1 MLLWIRSLT
10 FTALM
15 MLSAAVVGGL
25 APLTFPFPFK
35 TRSKILGQWA
45 RSVAW
50 LLRVIVRLD
59 YRVEGAENIPR
70 DGAAILLSKHQSAWE
85 TIVFQCIF
93 PPQTWVLKRSLLWIP
108 FFGWGLALLRSVGID
123 RTAGKAALKQVV
135 SEGTQRLNEGA
146 WIVLFPEGTRMAPG
160 EKGKYAIGGA
170 MLAAQSKFPVLPV
183 AHNAGCFWPRR
194 GWLKYPGT
202 VIVRVGPLLDSA
214 ALSAGEIQRQAE
226 DWIEAQMPDLL
237 LSCPVLENKK

>member
-1 MLLWIRSLT
+1 MLLWARSLI
-10 FTALM
+10 FTTLM
-15 MLSAAVVGGL
+15 MLSAALVGGL
-25 APLTFPFPFK
+25 APLTFPLPFK
-35 TRSKILGQWA
+35 TRSRILGQWA

-108 FFGWGLALLRSVGID
+108 FFGWGLALLRSIGID
-123 RTAGKAALKQVV
+123 RAAGKAALKQVV
-135 SEGTQRLNEGA
+135 KEGTQRLNEGV
-146 WIVLFPEGTRMAPG
+146 WIVLFPEGTRMLPG
-160 EKGKYAIGGA
+160 VKGKYAIGGA
-170 MLAAQSKFPVLPV
+170 MLAAQSKFPVVPV

-202 VIVRVGPLLDSA
+202 VIVRVGPILDSA
-214 ALSAGEIQRQAE
+214 TLSAGEIQRQAE

-237 LSCPVLENKK
+237 ESCPVLAAKK

>member
-1 MLLWIRSLT
+1 MLLWARSLI
-10 FTALM
+10 FTTLM

-25 APLTFPFPFK
+25 APLTFPLPFK
-35 TRSKILGQWA
+35 TRSRILGQWA

-70 DGAAILLSKHQSAWE
+70 GGAAILLSKHQSAWE

-108 FFGWGLALLRSVGID
+108 FFGWGLALLRSIGID
-123 RTAGKAALKQVV
+123 RAAGKAALKQVV
-135 SEGTQRLNEGA
+135 KEGTQRLNEGV
-146 WIVLFPEGTRMAPG
+146 WIVLFPEGTRMLPG
-160 EKGKYAIGGA
+160 VKGKYAIGGA
-170 MLAAQSKFPVLPV
+170 MLAAQSKFPVVPV

-202 VIVRVGPLLDSA
+202 VIVRVGPILDSA
-214 ALSAGEIQRQAE
+214 TLSAGEIQRQAE

-237 LSCPVLENKK
+237 ESCPVLAEKK

>member
-1 MLLWIRSLT
+1 MLLWARSLI
-10 FTALM
+10 FTTLM

-25 APLTFPFPFK
+25 APLTFPLPFK
-35 TRSKILGQWA
+35 TRSRILGQWA

-59 YRVEGAENIPR
+59 YRIEGAENIPR

-108 FFGWGLALLRSVGID
+108 FFGWGLALLRSIGID
-123 RTAGKAALKQVV
+123 RAAGKAALKQVV
-135 SEGTQRLNEGA
+135 KEGTQRLNEGV
-146 WIVLFPEGTRMAPG
+146 WIVLFPEGTRMLPG
-160 EKGKYAIGGA
+160 VKGKYAIGGA
-170 MLAAQSKFPVLPV
+170 MLAAQSKFPVVPV

-202 VIVRVGPLLDSA
+202 VIVRVGPILDSA
-214 ALSAGEIQRQAE
+214 TLSAGEIQRQAE
-226 DWIEAQMPDLL
+226 DWIEAQLPYLL
-237 LSCPVLENKK
+237 

>member
-1 MLLWIRSLT
+1 MLLWARSLI
-10 FTALM
+10 FTTLM

-25 APLTFPFPFK
+25 APLTFPLPFK
-35 TRSKILGQWA
+35 TRSRILGQWA

-59 YRVEGAENIPR
+59 YRIEGAENIPR

-108 FFGWGLALLRSVGID
+108 FFGWGLALLRSIGID
-123 RTAGKAALKQVV
+123 RAAGKAALKQVV
-135 SEGTQRLNEGA
+135 KEGTQRLNEGV
-146 WIVLFPEGTRMAPG
+146 WIVLFPEGTRMLPG
-160 EKGKYAIGGA
+160 VKGKYAIGGA
-170 MLAAQSKFPVLPV
+170 MLAAQSKFPVVPV

-202 VIVRVGPLLDSA
+202 VIVRVGPILDSA
-214 ALSAGEIQRQAE
+214 TLSAGEIQRQAE

-237 LSCPVLENKK
+237 ESCPVLAAKK

>member
-1 MLLWIRSLT
+1 MLLWARSLI
-10 FTALM
+10 FTTLM

-25 APLTFPFPFK
+25 APLTFPLPFK
-35 TRSKILGQWA
+35 TRSRILGQWA

-108 FFGWGLALLRSVGID
+108 FFGWGLALLRSIGID
-123 RTAGKAALKQVV
+123 RAAGKAALKQVV
-135 SEGTQRLNEGA
+135 KEGTQRLNEGV
-146 WIVLFPEGTRMAPG
+146 WIVLFPEGTRMLPG
-160 EKGKYAIGGA
+160 VKGKYAIGGA
-170 MLAAQSKFPVLPV
+170 MLAAQSKFPVVPV

-202 VIVRVGPLLDSA
+202 VIVRVGPILDSA
-214 ALSAGEIQRQAE
+214 TLSAGEIQRQAE

-237 LSCPVLENKK
+237 ESCPVLAAKK